1 MADRFALH
9 SSKDEMENVFGVHSP
24 REDYFQSNYNISP
37 GLLTP
42 AIFLEDGKRRIL
54 NFQWGLIPEDADSDD
69 EGKEHFEF
77 PAEAL
82 EENDWLKK
90 CFKQRRCLIPA
101 HGFYKWKSSKKKA
114 TPFYIRLLSSRVMAI
129 AGVYSVWESDSGR
142 DVLSFAMLTTEANV
156 LVQPVDDRMPVILRP
171 EAYGTWLGEEDTDEE
186 SLRQLLE
193 PYDLTDMAVN
203 RVSEKVN
210 DINSSG
216 PELIQPIP
224 K

>member
-1 MADRFALH
+1 MPDRFALH
-9 SSKDEMENVFGVHSP
+9 SSKEEMENVFDVHSP
-24 REDYFQSNYNISP
+24 REDYFQPDYNISP
-37 GLLTP
+37 ALLTP
-42 AIFLEDGKRRIL
+42 AIFLDDGERRIL
-54 NFQWGLIPEDADSDD
+54 NFQWGLIPEEADSDE
-69 EGKEHFEF
+69 EGREHFEF
-77 PAEAL
+77 PAGAL
-82 EENDWLKK
+82 DENDWLKK
-90 CFKQRRCLIPA
+90 CFEQRRCLIPA
-101 HGFYKWKSSKKKA
+101 HGFYKWKTSQKKA

-142 DVLSFAMLTTEANV
+142 DVYSFAMLTTEANV

-171 EAYGTWLGEEDTDEE
+171 EAYGAWLGEEETDEE
-186 SLRQLLE
+186 SLRGLLE